1 MRWISR
7 SRKAPPAPPKEVDHT
22 GDRQVG
28 PISAVSVAGDMSL
41 RIDKMPAVDPLQA
54 IAVRLCPP
62 YLALR

>member
-22 GDRQVG
+22 GDRQVV
-28 PISAVSVAGDMSL
+28 PITAVSAAAMSL
-41 RIDKMPAVDPLQA
+41 RIDEMPAGDPLPS